1 MSSIALFWHYTS
13 SEVQFLDLVFLQPRE
28 FVLCGSNC
36 GSSALSTRF
45 CTVKFSLFTFKKCFV
60 DLKLT
65 LPMVKSI
72 CKKATTIFSPYDI
85 RLDEDS
91 HSSTTTTYFCEENWL
106 LCLNHSTVILKTRTK
121 YVEEEEEVE
130 EAYITLGST
139 QITSCKK
146 NGMNELTTT
155 ENLSSSSWPE
165 GWPNLIYIFNERLV
179 PFNQL

>member
-106 LCLNHSTVILKTRTK
+106 LCLNHSTQSHF
-121 YVEEEEEVE
+121 ED
-130 EAYITLGST
+130 
-139 QITSCKK
+139 K
-146 NGMNELTTT
+146 NKICRSRRRSRRSLYNFGKHSDHFL
-155 ENLSSSSWPE
+155 
-165 GWPNLIYIFNERLV
+165 
-179 PFNQL
+179 